1 MLASQSKYIA
11 DTCGRVTTLEDRIE
25 QQDAETSADE
35 TASSGSSP
43 APDDTETQTQTQ
55 TQTQPQTPLERIV
68 SWPDEVVQTELTSNQ
83 SRARFIAQGFKK
95 YASKAPA
102 GYVIKSGE
110 VANILQAG
118 TDATGHT
125 ETVTRVMQFLDDLG
139 SESAKIVKRRGT
151 KRVVL
156 TRELVER
163 LERILEQ
170 SHRGDSPRE
179 KPLVSV

>member
-43 APDDTETQTQTQ
+43 APDDTE

-110 VANILQAG
+110 IANILQAG

>member
-43 APDDTETQTQTQ
+43 APDDTETQTQ

-110 VANILQAG
+110 IANILQAG

-139 SESAKIVKRRGT
+139 SESAKIVKRRGV